1 MLSALG
7 ASAQTAIVNNFKNFG
22 VVPGYLTQDGMAVGY
37 SVDFGVDFDEGSAL
51 EAPGEVTIVDNDFKA
66 QKSFTLNR
74 RQVGY
79 DYKIEKFEAQPQV
92 EANVYSSR
100 DDYYFWEEKLRD
112 GGTIT
117 LEEFVNH
124 DSGETF
130 TDFEG
135 YTCKTMWDTYGFFFK
150 EVFGNKYP
158 VGSWFRYVNGRVHRC
173 GAYYN
178 NGYSENSYK
187 INFPTKGEI
196 SYEDPRYESYG
207 NFNFTD
213 YNQGVQNKNNLLSQ
227 TLFNNDSKWEYL
239 VGEYG
244 TPTVGYT
251 YEHGMK
257 SNGEY
262 YYDEEKGVFYAWR
275 EEYLHYN
282 RTAWQV
288 RNEDGDVVMTFKP
301 IHENCVAFDFDDDDI
316 FVFGDYVYL
325 SFKEAVEN
333 GVDQYGYT
341 EYVWYKTLYRIDK
354 QHNSAEMV
362 KSVKADGRFASAHD
376 GMVNVSIDAA
386 DSDSDV
392 ILTNAAGQVV
402 GREHIGQGQTSAAL
416 RTGRLQHG
424 VYNVSLRRDGRIIKN
439 EKLMIK

>member
-22 VVPGYLTQDGMAVGY
+22 VIPGYLTQDGMAVGY
-37 SVDFGVDFDEGSAL
+37 SIDFGVDYSEGSAL
-51 EAPGEVTIVDNDFKA
+51 AAPGEVTIVDNDFKA

-79 DYKIEKFEAQPQV
+79 NYKKETFEAQPQV
-92 EANVYSSR
+92 EANVYSSG
-100 DDYYFWEEKLRD
+100 DYYYFWEEKLRD

-124 DSGETF
+124 GYGEVY

-135 YTCKTMWDTYGFFFK
+135 YTCKGGYIFFF
-150 EVFGNKYP
+150 EELFGKKYP
-158 VGSWFRYVNGRVHRC
+158 LGEWYRYVNGRVYRC
-173 GAYYN
+173 WAYYN
-178 NGYSENSYK
+178 DDHRENSYK
-187 INFPTKGEI
+187 IKFPTKGEI
-196 SYEDPRYESYG
+196 YEDPRYEDYG
-207 NFNFTD
+207 DFDFTD
-213 YNQGVQNKNNLLSQ
+213 YNQGVQNKYNLLSQ
-227 TLFNNDSKWEYL
+227 ALFNNDSKWEYL

-244 TPTVGYT
+244 TPTEGNT
-251 YEHGMK
+251 YEYGMK

-262 YYDEEKGVFYAWR
+262 YYNEEKGVFYAWR

-301 IHENCVAFDFDDDDI
+301 VHENCVDFDFDEDI

-325 SFKEAVEN
+325 SFEEAVED
-333 GVDQYGYT
+333 GVDEYGDT
-341 EYVWYKTLYRIDK
+341 KYVWYDTLYRIDK

-386 DSDSDV
+386 DSGSDV
-392 ILTNAAGQVV
+392 ILSNAAGQVV
-402 GREHIGQGQTSAAL
+402 GREHIRQGETTAAL

>member
-22 VVPGYLTQDGMAVGY
+22 VVPGYLTQDGLAVGY
-37 SVDFGVDFDEGSAL
+37 SIDFGGDNYSS

-74 RQVGY
+74 KVVGY
-79 DYKIEKFEAQPQV
+79 EYRRETFEAQPQV
-92 EANVYSSR
+92 EANVSSS
-100 DDYYFWEEKLRD
+100 DYPYFWEEKLRD

-124 DSGETF
+124 GTRETF

-135 YTCKTMWDTYGFFFK
+135 YTCKGHDWDFRGFFF
-150 EVFGNKYP
+150 ENVFGKKYP
-158 VGSWFRYVNGRVHRC
+158 LGIWYRYVNGRVHSC

-178 NGYSENSYK
+178 EGYGENSYK
-187 INFPTKGEI
+187 ITFPTKGEI
-196 SYEDPRYESYG
+196 SYEDPRYESFG
-207 NFNFTD
+207 EFDFTD
-213 YNQGVQNKNNLLSQ
+213 YNQGVQNKNALLSQ

-239 VGEYG
+239 VGECG
-244 TPTVGYT
+244 EPSVGYT
-251 YEHGMK
+251 DEHGLK
-257 SNGEY
+257 SNREY
-262 YYDEEKGVFYAWR
+262 FYNEEKGVFYAWR
-275 EEYLHYN
+275 TEELYYEN
-282 RTAWQV
+282 TAWQV

-301 IHENCVAFDFDDDDI
+301 VHENCVYFDFDDDI

-325 SFKEAVEN
+325 SFEEAVED
-333 GVDQYGYT
+333 GIDEYGDT
-341 EYVWYKTLYRIDK
+341 KYVWYDTLYRIDK

-386 DSDSDV
+386 DSGSEI

-402 GREHIGQGQTSAAL
+402 GHDHIGQGQTSA
-416 RTGRLQHG
+416 TIHSPRLQHG